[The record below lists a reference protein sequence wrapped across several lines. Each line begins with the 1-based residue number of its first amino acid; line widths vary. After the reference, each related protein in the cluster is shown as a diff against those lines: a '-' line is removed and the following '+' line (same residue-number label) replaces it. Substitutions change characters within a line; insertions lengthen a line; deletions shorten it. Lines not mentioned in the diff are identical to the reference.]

1 LLKSASVGLAAG
13 GLGPLLRPA
22 LAADAFTADG
32 PARRLTHGW
41 EHFRGT
47 LGGIWEVWRGDKAS
61 DNVPW
66 EGVAVPHCF
75 NARDAV
81 DPDQPYYQGPGWY
94 RTRVKHEPRLPGGRL
109 LLHFEGAG
117 QRSEIYVFME
127 KIGEHTGGYDE
138 FTFDITDAVARAHK
152 RGAAKGEIPIAVLCD
167 NSRDLERIPSSLSDF
182 VVYGGL
188 YRHVNLIEVPAVS
201 VARVLVGTQVTPSAN
216 GVSASVDVSA
226 RFYDPTGN
234 KEPLDVSVT
243 IRDPDGKI
251 VSSEMLTVPAAGRGR
266 RGAAIPVLTAAIAT
280 PVLWSPERPALY
292 TCEVSHKGG
301 QGEQRV
307 SERFGLRHFEF
318 KKHGPFVLNGE
329 RLLLRGTHR
338 HEDHAGLGAALTDDI
353 VLREMTMIKDMG
365 ANFIRLGHYQQSRL
379 VLDLCDQLGILV
391 WEEIPWCRG
400 GLGGDRYQ
408 RQARAMLTA
417 MIDQHRNH
425 PSIILWGLGNENDWP
440 GDFEVFDQKAIR
452 AFMQSL
458 HQLAHQLDPSRQTAI
473 RRCDF
478 CKDIV
483 DVYSP
488 SIWAGWY
495 RGLYTEYKAASEKE
509 MKQVDHF
516 LHVEWGG
523 DSHAGRFAEDADKIL
538 SRIATGQGT
547 DERGLDYLLT
557 GGQARASKDGDW
569 SETYVCNLFD
579 WHLKE
584 QETMPWLTG
593 SAQWVFKDFATPL
606 RPENPVPRV
615 NQKGLCERDL
625 TPKDGYFVFQSYWAK
640 KPMVRIAGHRF
651 SVRWGD
657 ANEDKL
663 VKVYSNCPEAELFL
677 NGRSLGKKQ
686 RKAADFPAAGLRWMA
701 RFRPGDNHLEVHAV
715 SGDTIVKDEVRF
727 RYQTAKWGK
736 PARLALARANPEA
749 GATRP
754 PGPASDPAGANPAAA
769 GTQVLV
775 EAQLLDG
782 KGILCA
788 DARQV
793 VRFDLAGP
801 GRLLDNVGTPG
812 GSRKVE
818 LANGRARITV
828 ALGDDPCAV
837 SVACVPTGDPTAMA
851 LAEAVTGALLTLP
864 KVTAGRAVTPNKK
877 PAKDPV

>member
-1 LLKSASVGLAAG
+1 MSSPRRPPNAFSRRALLKSASVGVAAG
-13 GLGPLLRPA
+13 TLAPVFHSS
-22 LAADAFTADG
+22 LAADGTV
-32 PARRLTHGW
+32 PARRLEQGW

-47 LGGIWEVWRGDKAS
+47 LGGIWEIWRGDKAS

-66 EGVAVPHCF
+66 DKVTVPHCF

-94 RTRVKHEPRLPGGRL
+94 RTRIKHEPRLVGGRL

-127 KIGEHTGGYDE
+127 KVGEHIGGYDE
-138 FTFDITDAVARAHK
+138 FTFDITDAVARAHQQ
-152 RGAAKGEIPIAVLCD
+152 GAPKGEIPIAVLCD

-188 YRHVNLIEVPAVS
+188 YRHVNLIEVPPVS
-201 VARVLVGTQVTPSAN
+201 LARVLVDATVTPPGGNNA
-216 GVSASVDVSA
+216 GAEIKVSA
-226 RFYDPTGN
+226 RFWNPRGKGEGKRSTDP
-234 KEPLDVSVT
+234 LAVSVL
-243 IRDPDGKI
+243 IRDPDGKVVTSKTVTVLPGGTATRDSDPI
-251 VSSEMLTVPAAGRGR
+251 PLLT
-266 RGAAIPVLTAAIAT
+266 LTIDA
-280 PVLWSPERPALY
+280 PVLWSPAKPALY
-292 TCEVSHKGG
+292 TCEVSHKGA
-301 QGEQRV
+301 QGEQLV

-318 KKHGPFVLNGE
+318 KKHGPFFLNGE

-338 HEDHAGLGAALTDDI
+338 HEDHAGLGAAMTDDLI
-353 VLREMTMIKDMG
+353 RRELIMIKEMG
-365 ANFIRLGHYQQSRL
+365 TNFIRLGHYQQSRL

-400 GLGGDRYQ
+400 GLGGARYQ
-408 RQARAMLTA
+408 KQARAMLTA

-452 AFMQSL
+452 AFMREL
-458 HQLAHQLDPSRQTAI
+458 HQLSHQLDPSRKTAI

-495 RGLYTEYKAASEKE
+495 RGLYTEYKASSEKE
-509 MKQVDHF
+509 MKTVDHF

-569 SETYVCNLFD
+569 SETYICNLFD

-593 SAQWVFKDFATPL
+593 TAQWVFKDFATPL

-625 TPKDGYFVFQSYWAK
+625 TPKDGYYVFQSYWAA
-640 KPMVRIAGHRF
+640 KPMARIAGHRF
-651 SVRWGD
+651 VVRWGD
-657 ANEDKL
+657 KDEQKL

-677 NGRSLGKKQ
+677 NGKSLGIKKRDPQ
-686 RKAADFPAAGLRWMA
+686 DFPAAGLRWMA
-701 RFRPGDNHLEVHAV
+701 RFRPGSNQLRVRAS
-715 SGDTIVKDEVRF
+715 SGGTVVEDELRF
-727 RYQTAKWGK
+727 DYQIAKWGK
-736 PARLALARANPEA
+736 PVRLVLERSPTKSEVALGAGGTTAPPVMVEARL
-749 GATRP
+749 
-754 PGPASDPAGANPAAA
+754 
-769 GTQVLV
+769 
-775 EAQLLDG
+775 LDA
-782 KGILCA
+782 KGILCV
-788 DARQV
+788 DSRQV
-793 VRFDLAGP
+793 VRFDLAGA
-801 GRLLDNVGTPG
+801 GRLLDNLGTAA

-818 LANGRARITV
+818 LANGRARIGV
-828 ALGDDPCAV
+828 ELGAEAAVV
-837 SVACVPTGDPTAMA
+837 SVV
-851 LAEAVTGALLTLP
+851 AEASAGAAPVGITGALVTLSRGAP
-864 KVTAGRAVTPNKK
+864 RVANKK
-877 PAKDPV
+877 TE